1 MGCSCSVDPVAFAV
15 PDSLRECAPDGADAA
30 TICPTCLDVEPAP
43 ESSPTDPAFDRIS
56 DAFPDGEGGVA
67 LALALGLL
75 DSLALN
81 RSEIETALEA
91 AERAGADPLLAI
103 DRLIAAPNVDPR
115 IDLERRRDKVESL
128 LY

>member
-1 MGCSCSVDPVAFAV
+1 MACSCDVQPVAFAV
-15 PDSLRECAPDGADAA
+15 PDSLRACAPDGAAVAA
-30 TICPTCLDVEPAP
+30 TCPRCLAVEPAP
-43 ESSPTDPAFDRIS
+43 DASPPDPDFSRIS
-56 DAFPDGEGGVA
+56 DAFPDGDGGAA

-81 RSEIETALEA
+81 RSEIESALEA

-103 DRLIAAPNVDPR
+103 DRLIDDPAVAPA
-115 IDLERRRDKVESL
+115 IDLDRRRDKLESL